1 MAKLGRFD
9 SEKNVRGDDEYFIP
23 RSGYR
28 MERRERLVRA
38 LSEGEESGRSGRSVR
53 DIIASAKSILVAD
66 GDPTGI

>member
-1 MAKLGRFD
+1 MAKPGRID

-23 RSGYR
+23 RSGHR

-38 LSEGEESGRSGRSVR
+38 LIEGEESGLSGRSVQ
-53 DIIASAKSILVAD
+53 DIIASAKSILAAA